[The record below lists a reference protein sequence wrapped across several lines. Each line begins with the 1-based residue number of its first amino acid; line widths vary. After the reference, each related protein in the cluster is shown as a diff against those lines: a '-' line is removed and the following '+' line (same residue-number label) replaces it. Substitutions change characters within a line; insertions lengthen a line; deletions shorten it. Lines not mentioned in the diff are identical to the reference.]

1 MYANGYG
8 EMISSDVHS
17 NLLKYI
23 NHLNGELTD
32 SFEGSGMSGGK
43 HANASK
49 CPCACMPCR
58 CMSRDMEGDGMS
70 GGSGYASA
78 TVRDMGY
85 EPTIGAGG
93 GKGSKAYRKTGCG
106 QIAALPPPENV
117 FELGNV
123 GAGMNF
129 LPNRDEMAPMA
140 DRRAEEKVKRV
151 IGGKKRGKTHIM
163 PDGTVMLDSEHKM
176 GRGTAELKA
185 DLGKFDFNRLKDY
198 IGLGKP
204 KELMDFKRAVG
215 LRGKGFEDF
224 KADLRKFDANRLK
237 DYVGLGRYGKK
248 HISGS
253 GFFDSIAN
261 FFKQFPEKI
270 NSVLMPIAG
279 KITETVNKGRQAI
292 GLGRGTA
299 ELKADLGKFDLNRL
313 KDYFG
318 AGMPRNANIPDPK
331 TVEPKVRERNQMQAV
346 IGGAGGDGRKRRAAI
361 VKKVMLEKGLKL
373 IDASKYVKAHGLY
386 K

>member
-17 NLLKYI
+17 NLMKYV
-23 NHLNGELTD
+23 NHLNRELTD
-32 SFEGSGMSGGK
+32 SFEGSGMSGGGK

-49 CPCACMPCR
+49 CPCSCMPCR

-129 LPNRDEMAPMA
+129 LPNRDEMAPVA

-151 IGGKKRGKTHIM
+151 IGG
-163 PDGTVMLDSEHKM
+163 
-176 GRGTAELKA
+176 GTAELKA

-248 HISGS
+248 HMSGS

-279 KITETVNKGRQAI
+279 KISETVNKGRQAV